1 MSEGT
6 CKVSGKGDNK
16 VITVKKGAETVKYSK
31 GDQVRFPGQAPDK
44 YQIIEIKTDTFFAGV
59 VRTEGGYADYMPLC
73 VLYPM
78 GVLKKI
84 PPEEAAKA
92 AAAVKS
98 AKSPRKKRNKHKRNK
113 HKRNKDKR
121 NRDKRKKTKRK
132 K

>member
-92 AAAVKS
+92 AAVKS
-98 AKSPRKKRNKHKRNK
+98 AKSPRKKRNKHKRNRD
-113 HKRNKDKR
+113 KRNRDKR